1 LEAEKVTIA
10 EQLAA
15 VDHKKVVSIHPAAI
29 GSYLKDV
36 APMREALDDE
46 DPAEQLDLIAPLR
59 RLIRDY

>member
-15 VDHKKVVSIHPAAI
+15 VDRKKVVSIHPAAI
-29 GSYLKDV
+29 GSYFKDV
-36 APMREALDDE
+36 APMREALDEE
-46 DPAEQLDLIAPLR
+46 DPAERLDLIAPPR